1 MGAGRGRVITVAIA
15 AIFED
20 HFWGLFTNLVSMK
33 LNYFYPSNLLFGAS
47 LFLSPL
53 ANADISEGLT
63 EYWSLDGD
71 YSAGVDPSHE
81 GALVTNG
88 AGSAEFVE
96 GKFGQA
102 IDLTNS
108 AGNQAYVVIGGDE
121 NDMDFADGDMTLSIW
136 YTTEGLYTNW
146 QTIAGKGEGNGW
158 RLARSG
164 GSGSNV
170 TFSSR
175 KPHNIPAA
183 LNDQTAGS
191 DKWHHLV
198 CSVQGGVRTDMYLDG
213 TLVLSDTQ
221 GYFPQNRNNPMQ
233 LGGNPDAGNRGWNG
247 NLDDAAVWSRALT
260 VEDVALIWNGGDG
273 ASIASLIGGSSL
285 PFAITDISYAP
296 DSDEVTL
303 TWPKSG
309 NRSYAVKFSTDLID
323 WSADLDDDVTN
334 DRDENPDDESQITV
348 TFELAG
354 GLENLGKVFFRI
366 EK

>member
-1 MGAGRGRVITVAIA
+1 MALANTPNLEDSKIAITFRI
-15 AIFED
+15 
-20 HFWGLFTNLVSMK
+20 SYMK
-33 LNYFYPSNLLFGAS
+33 LKSFLPSNVLLGAS
-47 LFLSPL
+47 LLFCPF
-53 ANADISEGLT
+53 ANADIADGLT

-71 YSAGVDPSHE
+71 YSAAVDPSHE

-88 AGSAEFVE
+88 GGSAEFVE

-108 AGNQAYVVIGGDE
+108 AGNQAYVEIGGDE

-164 GSGSNV
+164 GNGSNV

-198 CSVQGGVRTDMYLDG
+198 CAVQGGVRTDMYLDG

-233 LGGNPDAGNRGWNG
+233 LGGNPDAANRGWNG

-260 VEDVALIWNGGDG
+260 AEEVALIWNGGEG
-273 ASIASLIGGSSL
+273 ASIASLTGAGPSL
-285 PFAITDISYAP
+285 PFAITDISYSS
-296 DSDEVTL
+296 DSDEVTR
-303 TWPKSG
+303 TWPKSANG
-309 NRSYAVKFSTDLID
+309 SYAVKFSTDLVD
-323 WSADLDDDVTN
+323 WSAELDDGVNN
-334 DRDENPDDESQITV
+334 DRDENPDDDSQITV

-354 GLENLGKVFFRI
+354 GLENLGKVYFRV